1 MERTCL
7 LNLRR
12 DEERGVTGVGRERKL
27 TLGECKASGGRGSR
41 QKRFWEKANHVGF

>member
-12 DEERGVTGVGRERKL
+12 DEERGVTSMGREMKL
-27 TLGECKASGGRGSR
+27 TLGECKVSGCRGSR
-41 QKRFWEKANHVGF
+41 QKGFWEKANHVGF